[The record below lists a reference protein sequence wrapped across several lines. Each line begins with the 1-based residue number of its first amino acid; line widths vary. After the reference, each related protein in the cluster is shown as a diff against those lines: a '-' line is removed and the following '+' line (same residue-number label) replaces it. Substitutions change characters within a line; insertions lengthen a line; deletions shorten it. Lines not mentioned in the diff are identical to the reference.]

1 MNGPEPA
8 CAIPDLGPEVYTR
21 WRASEIG
28 ATTERLEG
36 QLILALLGDVSGCR
50 VLDVGCGDGKFA
62 LELTK
67 RGAIVTG
74 IDASAAMIDAAK
86 GPGETTRYGYHLSGG
101 DGRASSV
108 PSRAVRCGDGNRYPL
123 LRRRRGPCLPR
134 DRARVATRRPSRH
147 WRARQ
152 VEHMGGWASRSR
164 LAGLAAVAPGP
175 VLDCNRASGPRR
187 TGRFGRQ
194 ERARGDLL
202 SAVGP
207 HRAATK
213 PLRSRA
219 EPTYHDWCWFRG
231 ALCDQAW
238 RKGLER
244 SRMFQWFAR

>member
-86 GPGETTRYGYHLSGG
+86 G
-101 DGRASSV
+101 RANDTIRIS
-108 PSRAVRCGDGNRYPL
+108 PFRW
-123 LRRRRGPCLPR
+123 
-134 DRARVATRRPSRH
+134 RRPSIF
-147 WRARQ
+147 
-152 VEHMGGWASRSR
+152 RSQPSSSMR
-164 LAGLAAVAPGP
+164 
-175 VLDCNRASGPRR
+175 
-187 TGRFGRQ
+187 
-194 ERARGDLL
+194 
-202 SAVGP
+202 
-207 HRAATK
+207 
-213 PLRSRA
+213 
-219 EPTYHDWCWFRG
+219 
-231 ALCDQAW
+231 
-238 RKGLER
+238 
-244 SRMFQWFAR
+244 